1 MWNAND
7 LVTINGQ
14 GNTTI
19 TGNLAVDTDTLFVD
33 STNNKVGI
41 GTTSPTQALDVTG
54 NIQMAGT
61 GLIQI
66 PDRTT
71 NGTNEI
77 RLGNSSDYRIY
88 HNGSNAVM
96 DNLTGNF
103 FIKSVDDITFQNRTN
118 NEIMAKFRDDD
129 TCELYFDGGTYST
142 PKLATSATGVTVNG
156 NVVVSSG
163 QLDVDKA
170 SYARTIYRASGS
182 AKWSAGLRDSAGG
195 DTNYHI
201 YREGSHTGEVQIGA
215 KVNATGGI
223 EVSNSIFIPDAT
235 MSSGIPNNAIK
246 IGDATNGDL
255 RIYHDGANGF
265 VQNSGTGVLRLLGG
279 AVRLYSEDG
288 TELMV
293 NATQNGDVD
302 LYYDGGT
309 YSTPKLST
317 TASGVQVNGNLDIDT
332 GTLIIDTNADS
343 PNTSYGLQEAIR
355 IDDAG
360 GNLDRGLHIYEY
372 REGGMRYHSLNYNL
386 ASGSSGSAY
395 TYTQG
400 NYAGSSMLRIDGA
413 FKFYANA
420 QVTGGS
426 TDVITPT
433 ERFRVD
439 TDGADVFG
447 NLAVDTS
454 TLFVDSTNN
463 KVGIGTTSPTKK
475 FMVLDTAMT
484 STTARDNTVA
494 RFLSNASNA
503 DCNIQL
509 SNNVDHSAQ
518 IGIVGN
524 GAEFYIAQDGIEN
537 FRINSSGSVG
547 LKYNGSSTAKL
558 ATTANGIDINGTTA
572 ISAGA
577 FNANVTVGGRTI
589 QTCLLYTS
597 PSPRDRTRSRMP
609 SSA

>member
-1 MWNAND
+1 MCIRD
-7 LVTINGQ
+7 R
-14 GNTTI
+14 
-19 TGNLAVDTDTLFVD
+19 
-33 STNNKVGI
+33 
-41 GTTSPTQALDVTG
+41 
-54 NIQMAGT
+54 
-61 GLIQI
+61 
-66 PDRTT
+66 DRTT

-142 PKLATSATGVTVNG
+142 PKLATTANGIDINGTTAISAGAFNANVTVGGRTIQTNIDILSTSLRSGVVVRNGFDFRTDNTDNGGFQVLDPYDSSATTFAFRAAAGATLVDKVWIKTNGTAYFAG
-156 NVVVSSG
+156 NVDMASG
-163 QLDVDKA
+163 LDV
-170 SYARTIYRASGS
+170 TGS
-182 AKWSAGLRDSAGG
+182 I
-195 DTNYHI
+195 T
-201 YREGSHTGEVQIGA
+201 
-215 KVNATGGI
+215 
-223 EVSNSIFIPDAT
+223 IPDAT
-235 MSSGIPNNAIK
+235 MSSGVPNNALK
-246 IGDATNGDL
+246 LGDATDGDL
-255 RIYHDGANGF
+255 RINHDGANGF
-265 VQNSGTGVLRLLGG
+265 VENSGTGVLRLLGG
-279 AVRLYSEDG
+279 AVRLYNQAG

-524 GAEFYIAQDGIEN
+524 GAEFYIAQAV
-537 FRINSSGSVG
+537 S
-547 LKYNGSSTAKL
+547 
-558 ATTANGIDINGTTA
+558 
-572 ISAGA
+572 
-577 FNANVTVGGRTI
+577 
-589 QTCLLYTS
+589 YTHLTLPTS
-597 PSPRDRTRSRMP
+597 DLV
-609 SSA
+609 